1 MDFKSSPSASHIGE
15 QQYRFYMIYFVI
27 LTTGDGRSFNLK
39 NIVSQTI
46 SSQVLDQEK
55 LTVGHKL
62 VIERSSLGFIVGKM
76 ID

>member
-15 QQYRFYMIYFVI
+15 QQYRFYMIYFAI
-27 LTTGDGRSFNLK
+27 MTIGGGRSLILK
-39 NIVSQTI
+39 YIVSQTI
-46 SSQVLDQEK
+46 NAQNLDQAK
-55 LTVGHKL
+55 PSIGYKL